1 MPGEVTGEALR
12 TTPTA
17 RRNPSLADVAK
28 VAGVSSQTVSRV
40 VNGHGNV
47 VAATRER
54 VLEALRA
61 VGYRPN
67 AAARALATG
76 RSRALGVLTFS
87 VSRLGDVRSLSGIS
101 TAASRAGYSISLLSL
116 REATTTGVDAGIAH
130 LAGQDVDGLIIIEAE
145 VLDSPVFSVP
155 PSVPLVVTD
164 AVASQRYPNVDTDQ
178 AAGAALAVEHLLRLG
193 HRTVHHVGGPRTSRA
208 ARERQRSWE
217 STLLAHGRPAP
228 PAHVGDWTSASGY
241 RIGRVLAQRPPGEVS
256 AVFSANDQMAL
267 GVLRAFHEAGADVP
281 GDVSVVGFDDIAEAG
296 DYWPPLTTVRQDFEG
311 VGELCVSL
319 LLDQIQHSG
328 PVPAR
333 THRVPVQL
341 VVRASTAPPRT

>member
-1 MPGEVTGEALR
+1 MSGEVLQA
-12 TTPTA
+12 TPPP

-54 VLEALRA
+54 VLEALQA

-101 TAASRAGYSISLLSL
+101 AAASRAGYSISLLSL
-116 REATTTGVDAGIAH
+116 SEATRTGVDAGIAH
-130 LAGQDVDGLIIIEAE
+130 LTGQDVDGLVIIEAE
-145 VLDSPVFSVP
+145 VLDSPVFAVP
-155 PSVPLVVTD
+155 ASVPLVVTD

-178 AAGAALAVEHLLRLG
+178 AAGAALAVDHLLRLG
-193 HRTVHHVGGPRTSRA
+193 HRTVHHVSGPVPPGRPGAAALLGDDAAGPGPARAPGPRGGLDVGVGVPHRT
-208 ARERQRSWE
+208 
-217 STLLAHGRPAP
+217 GPGP
-228 PAHVGDWTSASGY
+228 PAA
-241 RIGRVLAQRPPGEVS
+241 GEVS

-267 GVLRAFHEAGADVP
+267 GVLRAFHEAGVDVP
-281 GDVSVVGFDDIAEAG
+281 GDVSVVGFDDTAEAG
-296 DYWPPLTTVRQDFEG
+296 DFWPPLTTVRQDFEG

-319 LLDQIQHSG
+319 LLDQIQHPG
-328 PVPAR
+328 PVSTR

-341 VVRASTAPPRT
+341 VVRASTAPPRA

>member
-1 MPGEVTGEALR
+1 MTGEVVRA
-12 TTPTA
+12 A

-47 VAATRER
+47 VPATRER
-54 VLEALRA
+54 VLEALQT

-76 RSRALGVLTFS
+76 RSRALGVLSFS
-87 VSRLGDVRSLSGIS
+87 VSRLGDVRSLSGIA

-116 REATTTGVDAGIAH
+116 HEATTGGVDAGIAH
-130 LAGQDVDGLIIIEAE
+130 LSGQEVDGLVIIEAE
-145 VLDSPVFSVP
+145 VLRSPVFAVP
-155 PSVPLVVTD
+155 GNLPLVVTD
-164 AVASQRYPNVDTDQ
+164 AVASPRCPNVDTDQ
-178 AAGAALAVEHLLRLG
+178 AAGARLAVRHLLQLG
-193 HRTVHHVGGPRTSRA
+193 HRTVHHVSGPPNSRA
-208 ARERQRSWE
+208 ARERRRSWRATLE
-217 STLLAHGRPAP
+217 SEGRPV
-228 PAHVGDWTSASGY
+228 PAEHVGDWTSATGY
-241 RIGRVLAQRPPGEVS
+241 RIGRVLAARPRGEVT

-267 GVLRAFHEAGADVP
+267 GVLRAFHEAGLDVP
-281 GDVSVVGFDDIAEAG
+281 GDVSVVGFDDVEEAG

-319 LLDQIQHSG
+319 LLDQIHR
-328 PVPAR
+328 PDAPAAG

-341 VVRASTAPPRT
+341 VVRSSAAPPRP